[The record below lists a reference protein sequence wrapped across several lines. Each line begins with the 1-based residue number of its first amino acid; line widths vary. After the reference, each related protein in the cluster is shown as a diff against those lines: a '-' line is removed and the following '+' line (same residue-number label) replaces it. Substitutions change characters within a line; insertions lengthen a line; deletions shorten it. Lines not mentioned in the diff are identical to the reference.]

1 MRLYRQC
8 RLRREHI
15 TYTGFEQLVT
25 YLPMQGTNGVE
36 VIAGRVVSLP
46 EDPDSRP
53 WLIEHASEQLV
64 DEIFIRRKRSE
75 GRDRLATVS

>member
-15 TYTGFEQLVT
+15 TGTGFEQMVA
-25 YLPMQGTNGVE
+25 YLPMQGSNGVE
-36 VIAGRVVSLP
+36 VITGRAVSLP

-53 WLIEHASEQLV
+53 WLIEQASEQLV

>member
-15 TYTGFEQLVT
+15 TGTGFEQLVT
-25 YLPMQGTNGVE
+25 YLPMHGTNGVE

>member
-1 MRLYRQC
+1 MKLYRQC

-15 TYTGFEQLVT
+15 NGVGHQQMVT
-25 YLPMQGTNGVE
+25 YLPMHGTNGVE

-46 EDPDSRP
+46 EDPDGRP
-53 WLIEHASEQLV
+53 WLVEQASEQVV
-64 DEIFIRRKRSE
+64 DETFIRRKRSE